1 MKRILIVDDEPVIRH
16 ALHRLL
22 EREGYRVAEATS
34 LAEAR
39 SMCTAQ
45 PFDLAICDLR
55 LPDGEGIDLAGACP
69 DTPVLIM
76 TSYASVRS
84 AVEAMKTGAV
94 DYIAKPFDH
103 EEMLLIVAR
112 ILKQRG
118 LERDNETL
126 RRDLARVY
134 PLEGMVG
141 RSSLM
146 AKVCDTVQKVA
157 PTDTTVLIRGES
169 GTGKELVARAI
180 HAKSPRAAIPLVS
193 VNCASIPEG
202 LLESELFGH
211 EKGAF
216 TGATTGHQGLIEAA
230 DGGTLFLDEIGEL
243 TAAAQSRLLRVL
255 QDGEIRRVGATASR
269 TVDVR
274 LVAATHRDLE
284 QMVRDGA
291 FREDLYYRLEVME
304 IHLPPLRERGEDI
317 PLLAEFLLEKAC
329 TRMKRPQLGFTREA
343 MSALQHHRWPGNVR
357 ELKNAIERAVILAE
371 DRITPELLAL
381 HVPSHSSPESRSMSL
396 DNYFRRYVI
405 EHQGSL
411 TETELARRLGISRK
425 ALWERRSRMGIPRPR
440 SNGGHN

>member
-1 MKRILIVDDEPVIRH
+1 MKRILVVDDESVIRH
-16 ALHRLL
+16 ALQRLL

-39 SMCTAQ
+39 SMCTTQ
-45 PFDLAICDLR
+45 PFELAICDLR
-55 LPDGEGIDLAGACP
+55 LPDGEGIDLAAACP
-69 DTPVLIM
+69 GTPVLIM

-103 EEMLLIVAR
+103 DEMLLIVAR

-118 LERDNETL
+118 LERENETL
-126 RRDLARVY
+126 RRDLAHVY
-134 PLEGMVG
+134 PLGGMVG
-141 RSSLM
+141 RSPVM

-180 HAKSPRAAIPLVS
+180 HAKSPRAAVPLVS

-216 TGATTGHQGLIEAA
+216 TGAATSHQGLIEAA

-284 QMVRDGA
+284 QMVRDGV

-304 IHLPPLRERGEDI
+304 IHLPPLRDRGEDI

-329 TRMKRPQLGFTREA
+329 ARMKRPQLSFTRDA
-343 MSALQHHRWPGNVR
+343 MVALQHHRWPGNVR

-371 DRITPELLAL
+371 DSITPELLAL
-381 HVPSHSSPESRSMSL
+381 HAARRTSQGNDDMSL
-396 DNYFRRYVI
+396 DDYFRRYVF
-405 EHQGSL
+405 EHQDSM
-411 TETELARRLGISRK
+411 TETELARRLGMSRK

-440 SNGGHN
+440 SNAGHG